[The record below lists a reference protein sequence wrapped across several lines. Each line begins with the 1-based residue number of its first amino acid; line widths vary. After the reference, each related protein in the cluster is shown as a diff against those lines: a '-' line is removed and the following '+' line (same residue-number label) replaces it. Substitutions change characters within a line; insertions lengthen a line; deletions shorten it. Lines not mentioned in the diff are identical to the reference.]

1 MNPITKLEFN
11 FCCNPLISTF
21 YDIRWAESEC
31 IRQEL
36 ELTKENKRKVLGD
49 SLNMVRFPLMNIEEF
64 AQGPAQSGILT
75 DREVVD
81 LFLYFT
87 LNPKPRVCTLC
98 DVIMN
103 IVFSL
108 VLFHRFDSLIV
119 HGVLS
124 SAKRIPFVVFVTL
137 LKGNF
142 IDRCDVICK
151 QLNVSSSHLKL
162 NLVLVTF
169 MHFLHQRIRCS
180 LFKTPFIVLL
190 LTS

>member
-1 MNPITKLEFN
+1 M
-11 FCCNPLISTF
+11 
-21 YDIRWAESEC
+21 
-31 IRQEL
+31 
-36 ELTKENKRKVLGD
+36 TKENKRKVLGD

-87 LNPKPRVCTLC
+87 LNPKPRVGISC
-98 DVIMN
+98 DIKMN
-103 IVFSL
+103 IAFTL